1 MNSLF
6 LNPIFFW
13 VGVGAISAPIIIHLI
28 NRMRYRRIRWAA
40 MEFLLKSQKRNRRR
54 LIIEQLILLALRCFL
69 VLLAGLLV
77 ARFVGAFWE
86 GDKPTAHLVVLDD
99 SMSMGDHW
107 RDQGLERTS
116 LDVAKGMIKELAR
129 RQNQTRAAQTFALVR
144 LSECQPEDIKRMVD
158 GRLNEDRLAE
168 LNKVLEDKD
177 LKATAQHI
185 SPLVGLQTAVTVL
198 SQDPAPKKVLY
209 FVSDFRDRDWSGPE
223 AEKLAAAINQLINLN
238 VQIKMVDVANPT
250 RGETRQVLQNHDN
263 LAVTELRPESRVAPL
278 DIPLQFTVTV
288 TNYSSSE
295 KKNVRVTIKVD
306 GMERSEGSLTM
317 FSVPPGP
324 TSQTFQIGFNQEG
337 FREITANIEPEDVG
351 LQADNIRYATVEV
364 KKQVPIL
371 VVDGDKLS
379 GQKAPGGTYF
389 LQSLFSA
396 AKGYQVIPKPVDEL
410 SKATVEEYPCIY
422 ILNLD
427 AKDLGE
433 KGIKNL
439 EKYVNDGGGVAFFM
453 GPRVQPGDYNRLL
466 YKDGKG
472 FFPAPLQAQP
482 TEEKMEP
489 TEKVMR
495 LIAQQPSIFIRD
507 EQHPMFVELYKEDKE
522 RQINKFFP
530 YLSIEKYY
538 AVAKGRWNRTQ
549 DQSELITLPNRQSL
563 DAYKAEANALIDE
576 MNKLAVDDK
585 NKTYK
590 PGLDRYYRTIH
601 DGLGGRYDHLFQLA
615 VDLDRLLRDPG
626 DKTKSDQPNLVEFWA
641 QPEQRDLRRRMD
653 QMRER
658 VQFGD
663 PLAISNRVGKGRVV
677 AILTAIGRAPDAAA
691 ADADAWNDWPNGPG
705 APTFVVLTQALEK
718 YLTSVSEDSG
728 NLVGGK
734 VDLTL
739 DPIRYEP
746 RIRRFFQERAPEP
759 PQKEDA
765 QLDEL
770 ELANRQGLADLGEQ
784 QPDASSTKEANRF
797 TFAETK
803 KPGMYIFHVYPR
815 IEGGARAKPETR
827 AVVVN
832 VDTDGE
838 SDLKR
843 TGRESLERSAADKA
857 AMSGRMD
864 LFGPDNPPVEK
875 ERKTDLSEMPWFF
888 LIILAVLV
896 LEQAMA
902 VHLSFHLHGHDAQL
916 PTPTR
921 PQPTTA

>member
-28 NRMRYRRIRWAA
+28 NRMRFRRIRWAA

-54 LIIEQLILLALRCFL
+54 LIIEQMILLALRCFL
-69 VLLAGLLV
+69 VVLAGLLV

-86 GDKPTAHLVVLDD
+86 GDKPTAHFVLLDD

-116 LDVAKGMIKELAR
+116 LEVAKGMIKEIAR
-129 RQNQTRAAQTFALVR
+129 RQNQTRAAQTFTLVR
-144 LSECQPEDIKRMVD
+144 LSECQPEDIKRLVD

-168 LNKVLEDKD
+168 VNRVLDDKD

-185 SPLVGLQTAVTVL
+185 SPLIGLQTTVSIL

-223 AEKLAAAINQLINLN
+223 ADKLAAAINQLINLN
-238 VQIKMVDVANPT
+238 VHVKMVDVANPT

-306 GMERSEGSLTM
+306 GIERSEGSLTM
-317 FSVPPGP
+317 FSLPPGP

-337 FREITANIEPEDVG
+337 FREITANIEPEEVG

-410 SKATVEEYPCIY
+410 SKATVEEYPCIF

-433 KGIKNL
+433 KGVRNL
-439 EKYVNDGGGVAFFM
+439 EKYVQDGGGVVFFM

-466 YKDGKG
+466 YKEGKG
-472 FFPAPLQAQP
+472 LFPAPLQAQP

-563 DAYKAEANALIDE
+563 EAYKAEAQALIDD
-576 MNKLAVDDK
+576 MNKLGADDK

-590 PGLDRYYRTIH
+590 PGLDRYYRMIH

-626 DKTKSDQPNLVEFWA
+626 DKTKADQPNLVEFWA

-663 PLAISNRVGKGRVV
+663 PLAVSNRFGKGRVV
-677 AILTAIGRAPDAAA
+677 AVLTAIGRAPDAAA
-691 ADADAWNDWPNGPG
+691 NAEDAWNDWPNGPG
-705 APTFVVLTQALEK
+705 APTFVVLMQALEK

-734 VDLTL
+734 VELTL
-739 DPIRYEP
+739 DPVRYES
-746 RIRRFFQERAPEP
+746 RIRRYFQERPPEP

-765 QLDEL
+765 QLDES
-770 ELANRQGLADLGEQ
+770 ELAKRQGLADLGEQ

-797 TFAETK
+797 TFTETK
-803 KPGMYIFHVYPR
+803 KPGMYVFHVYPR
-815 IEGGARAKPETR
+815 VEGGARAKPETR
-827 AVVVN
+827 AIVVN

-857 AMSGRMD
+857 AMAGRMD
-864 LFGPDNPPVEK
+864 LFGPENPPVEK

-902 VHLSFHLHGHDAQL
+902 VHLSFHLHGHDAQM
-916 PTPTR
+916 PTPVR
-921 PQPTTA
+921 PQPTTT

>member
-1 MNSLF
+1 MSSLF

-13 VGVGAISAPIIIHLI
+13 VGIGAISAPIIIHLI
-28 NRMRYRRIRWAA
+28 NRMRFRRIRWAA

-54 LIIEQLILLALRCFL
+54 LIIEQLILLALRCAL
-69 VLLAGLLV
+69 VALAGLLV

-86 GDKPTAHLVVLDD
+86 GNVPATHYVLVDD
-99 SMSMGDHW
+99 SVSMTDHW

-116 LDVAKGMIKELAR
+116 FDTAKQMIKDIAR
-129 RQNQTRAAQTFALVR
+129 RQSQTRAAQTFSLVR
-144 LSECQPEDIKRMVD
+144 LSECLAPDSQPVVG
-158 GRLNEDRLAE
+158 GRLNEDRIAE
-168 LNKVLEDKD
+168 LNKVLDDKD
-177 LKATAQHI
+177 FQPTAMHL
-185 SPLVGLQTAVTVL
+185 SPLIGLQTAAAKL
-198 SQDPAPKKVLY
+198 AEAPEPKKVLY
-209 FVSDFRDRDWSGPE
+209 FVSDFRDCDWSGAE
-223 AEKLAAAINQLINLN
+223 GEKLARVIEQLINLN
-238 VQIKMVDVANPT
+238 VQVKMVDVANPT

-364 KKQVPIL
+364 KKQVPVL
-371 VVDGDKLS
+371 VVDGDKLG
-379 GQKAPGGTYF
+379 GQKPPGGTYF

-396 AKGYQVIPKPVDEL
+396 AKGYQVVPKPVEEL
-410 SKATVEEYPCIY
+410 SRATVEEYPCIF

-433 KGIKNL
+433 KGLKNL
-439 EKYVNDGGGVAFFM
+439 EKYVQDGGGVAFFM
-453 GPRVQPGDYNRLL
+453 GPRVTPGDYNRLL
-466 YKDGKG
+466 YKEGKG
-472 FFPAPLQAQP
+472 LFPAPLQAQP

-538 AVAKGRWNRTQ
+538 PVAKGRWNRTQ

-563 DAYKAEANALIDE
+563 DAYKAEAQALIVE
-576 MNKLAVDDK
+576 MNQLATDDK
-585 NKTYK
+585 NKSYK
-590 PGLDRYYRTIH
+590 PGLDRYYKMIH
-601 DGLGGRYDHLFQLA
+601 DGLGGKYDHLFQLA

-626 DKTKSDQPNLVEFWA
+626 DKTKPDQPNLVEFWA

-663 PLAISNRVGKGRVV
+663 PLAVSNRVGKGRVV
-677 AILTAIGRAPDAAA
+677 AVLTAIGKAPDAGAG
-691 ADADAWNDWPNGPG
+691 DVDAWNDWPNGPG
-705 APTFVVLTQALEK
+705 APTFVVLMQALGK
-718 YLTSVSEDSG
+718 YLTSVSDDSG

-734 VDLTL
+734 VELTL
-739 DPIRYEP
+739 DPVRYEP
-746 RIRRFFQERAPEP
+746 RMRRFYQERPAEP
-759 PQKEDA
+759 PQKDDA
-765 QLDEL
+765 QLDEP
-770 ELANRQGLADLGEQ
+770 ELAKRQGLADLGEQ
-784 QPDASSTKEANRF
+784 PPDASSTKEANKF
-797 TFAETK
+797 TFAEAK
-803 KPGMYIFHVYPR
+803 KPGMYVFHVYPR
-815 IEGGARAKPETR
+815 VEGGAKAKPETR
-827 AVVVN
+827 AVVIN
-832 VDTDGE
+832 VDAEAE

-843 TGRESLERSAADKA
+843 TGREALERNTADKTA
-857 AMSGRMD
+857 LAGSSA

-888 LIILAVLV
+888 AIILVVLV

-902 VHLSFHLHGHDAQL
+902 VHLSYHLHGHEAQL
-916 PTPTR
+916 PTPVR